1 MRSCPEPLPP
11 ALGRRDSALV
21 NPLTTDAPSELDSCG
36 RLSTHVL
43 PLGGSPLNLS
53 TLGCALGLLVLAAGT
68 LEAQTL
74 KVPVET
80 FTLPNGLRVVVHEDH
95 AVSLIA
101 VNIWYHVG
109 SGREVRGRS
118 GFAHLF
124 EHMLFQGSAHVG
136 DDKHFAIV
144 QEAGGTLN
152 GSTNTDRTNYF
163 ELIPSNFLETALWL
177 ESDRMGFLLQALT
190 QAKLD
195 TQRDVVK
202 NERRQNYENRPYGM
216 TSIRIG
222 ELLYPAEHPYHWPTI
237 GYPDDLTAASL
248 DDVKSFFSQWY
259 NPNNACLVIA
269 GDVKAAEARR
279 LVTRYFADLPAG
291 PKPVP
296 YAIKPAALDADK
308 REVIEDRVTL
318 PQVSLAWHT
327 VPQWAPD
334 DPALDMAA
342 AILAQGKS
350 SRLYQRLVYRE
361 QSAQSVSGFQ
371 FSRELAGSFMMSAQA
386 REGFNLT
393 QMEAAIME
401 EIARLAKDGP
411 TADEITRA
419 RNIAEARSVFALQSL
434 GGKADRINSYM
445 TMRGVPDLF
454 NEELENVRKVTG
466 TDVKRV
472 VQTYLSRPHVIL
484 STVPNGKKELA
495 AAATAAQP

>member
-1 MRSCPEPLPP
+1 MNIPR
-11 ALGRRDSALV
+11 
-21 NPLTTDAPSELDSCG
+21 
-36 RLSTHVL
+36 
-43 PLGGSPLNLS
+43 
-53 TLGCALGLLVLAAGT
+53 LGCALGLLVFTAGGA
-68 LEAQTL
+68 EAQTL

-95 AVSLIA
+95 SVPLVA

-109 SGREVRGRS
+109 SGREVKGRS

-163 ELIPSNFLETALWL
+163 ELVPANFLETALWL

-195 TQRDVVK
+195 NQRDVVK

-216 TSIRIG
+216 TSIRGG
-222 ELLYPAEHPYHWPTI
+222 ELLYPADHPYHWPTI
-237 GYPDDLTAASL
+237 GYQEDLTAASL
-248 DDVKSFFSQWY
+248 DDVKNFFSQWY

-269 GDVKAAEARR
+269 GDVKAADAKR
-279 LVTRYFADLPAG
+279 LATRYFADLPAG
-291 PKPVP
+291 PKPAPFTV
-296 YAIKPAALDADK
+296 KPVVLDADQ

-318 PQVSLAWHT
+318 PQISLAWHT
-327 VPQWAPD
+327 VPLWAPD
-334 DPALDMAA
+334 DPALDVAA
-342 AILAQGKS
+342 EILAQGKS

-361 QSAQSVSGFQ
+361 QSAQNVSAFQ

-393 QMEAAIME
+393 QMETAIME
-401 EIARLAKDGP
+401 EVARLAKNGP
-411 TADEITRA
+411 TEDEMTRA
-419 RNIAEARSVFALQSL
+419 RNGAEARSVYALQTL
-434 GGKADRINSYM
+434 LGKADRINSYM
-445 TMRGVPDLF
+445 TFRGTPDLF
-454 NEELENVRKVTG
+454 NQELENVRKVTAA
-466 TDVKRV
+466 DVKRV
-472 VQTYLSRPHVIL
+472 AQTYLTRPHVIL

-495 AAATAAQP
+495 AAATGVQP